1 MKHVYNFNYL
11 PDSLKPDV
19 VAHGWN
25 QIEKDAEE
33 KFKFKFFELFFTS
46 LRHSHV
52 GLWYKN
58 LGSSL

>member
-25 QIEKDAEE
+25 QIEKDA
-33 KFKFKFFELFFTS
+33 
-46 LRHSHV
+46 
-52 GLWYKN
+52 
-58 LGSSL
+58 